1 MREIFQLKFAGWAH
15 HITIT
20 FQGCP
25 VNKTVTARP
34 NGEYLIKYRG
44 VHLPECGHVERIR
57 DLWFTLEIRRMIHQD
72 YARVEHPFSYF
83 QVLFY
88 VTSYILV
95 LNFRHGWP
103 TLYIVIFL
111 IDWKCC
117 AFVSLVYNMHN
128 KKKKQNYGTN
138 TCWRPVMRLTPAR
151 MAETRTASTVRWSNL
166 LHMMSLMTETAIG
179 TSSDDNLKRL
189 DTQ

>member
-1 MREIFQLKFAGWAH
+1 MGSSYHYHISGLPGEQDSNRKAKWGILDKIPRSTFAGMWA
-15 HITIT
+15 
-20 FQGCP
+20 
-25 VNKTVTARP
+25 
-34 NGEYLIKYRG
+34 
-44 VHLPECGHVERIR
+44 
-57 DLWFTLEIRRMIHQD
+57 RRKDPRFMI
-72 YARVEHPFSYF
+72 YARNTANDSSRLCSCRAPILLLPSTFLCNLVYPCSEFSTRLAYIIHSNF
-83 QVLFY
+83 FWLIENVVLLL
-88 VTSYILV
+88 VSYI
-95 LNFRHGWP
+95 
-103 TLYIVIFL
+103 ICI
-111 IDWKCC
+111 I
-117 AFVSLVYNMHN
+117 